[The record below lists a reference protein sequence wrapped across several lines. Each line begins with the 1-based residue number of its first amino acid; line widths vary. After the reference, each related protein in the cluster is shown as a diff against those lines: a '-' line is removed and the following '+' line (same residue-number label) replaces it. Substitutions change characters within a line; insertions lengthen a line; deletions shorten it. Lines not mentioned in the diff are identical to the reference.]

1 MTSATDTRDQD
12 TDTSAEESTPGTPES
27 TIPNSKAADSKAADS
42 KPADS
47 TAADTKTAGVA
58 RGDDLADGGVKE
70 FLNPRRHPVIAG
82 ISALCVAA
90 LVATVVLAVLLAGRS
105 GELNEERDLN
115 QDKATAERIAGDY
128 AVGAATFGYD
138 GLGTWATALKKG
150 TSAQLTSRFDT
161 AVSALTPLIQETQ
174 WKQTATLLAAK
185 TTDIRGGQMVVQ
197 VFVSTHMT
205 STQVPGG
212 LNTVTPY
219 SITFERGGDW
229 LITDVAG
236 IAGAPQDGSPGTGQ
250 PNLVPTDTTSAP
262 QQAPTSTPAPV
273 P

>member
-1 MTSATDTRDQD
+1 MTSATDTRDPDSD
-12 TDTSAEESTPGTPES
+12 TTAGVSTPDTAEATTPDIKS
-27 TIPNSKAADSKAADS
+27 ADTTTSGATTS
-42 KPADS
+42 
-47 TAADTKTAGVA
+47 DTKTAVIA
-58 RGDDLADGGVKE
+58 RTDDTADRGVKE

-82 ISALCVAA
+82 VSALCVAA
-90 LVATVVLAVLLAGRS
+90 LVATVVLAILLTGRS
-105 GELNEERDLN
+105 GELNDERNLS

-150 TSAQLTSRFDT
+150 TSSQLTSRFDT

-174 WKQTATLLAAK
+174 WKQTAKLLAAK
-185 TTDIRGGQMVVQ
+185 TTDIRDGQMVVQ

-236 IAGAPQDGSPGTGQ
+236 IAAPQDGSPGTGR
-250 PNLVPTDTTSAP
+250 PDLVPADTTSTP
-262 QQAPTSTPAPV
+262 QQAPTSAPAPT

>member
-1 MTSATDTRDQD
+1 MTSATDTRDPD
-12 TDTSAEESTPGTPES
+12 APDAPETAVPETTSAD
-27 TIPNSKAADSKAADS
+27 AATSGAGAAV
-42 KPADS
+42 
-47 TAADTKTAGVA
+47 VA
-58 RGDDLADGGVKE
+58 RTDDIADGGVME

-219 SITFERGGDW
+219 SIPSNAA
-229 LITDVAG
+229 V
-236 IAGAPQDGSPGTGQ
+236 TG
-250 PNLVPTDTTSAP
+250 
-262 QQAPTSTPAPV
+262 
-273 P
+273 